1 MKKVAFCA
9 AAAALCGSLLAVESA
24 NTVGYVT
31 GGSSAAKYMPFGG
44 CFAGIGSDNGT
55 FTLST
60 VTPTGFDY
68 EMDYLLALNPDDS
81 SADELLIYL
90 NDGDI
95 AGFEAGW
102 YTDAGELRGE
112 DLYDL
117 GTGFMSDFG
126 DDITFNTAGQVY
138 DSPVSIDCTG
148 LKYAIIVNPLP
159 RKVAMNEVT
168 ATNFD
173 YEMDYLQ
180 VLNPDDSSADEL
192 LIYLNDGDIAGF
204 AAGWYTDMGES
215 RDDLELDPGAGFM
228 SDFGDDVIITFPAAM

>member
-1 MKKVAFCA
+1 
-9 AAAALCGSLLAVESA
+9 
-24 NTVGYVT
+24 
-31 GGSSAAKYMPFGG
+31 MPFGG

-204 AAGWYTDMGES
+204 AAG
-215 RDDLELDPGAGFM
+215 
-228 SDFGDDVIITFPAAM
+228 